1 MVTRAGGGVWAG
13 AAFNTSIIEVLT
25 VDMSVDVLIIMSNVA
40 VGLMMN
46 DFVDV
51 ILGVL
56 ANIEIDVLVDGNV
69 NVFVG
74 AMTVF
79 DFVMPDPLE

>member
-13 AAFNTSIIEVLT
+13 AAFNTFIIEVLT

-69 NVFVG
+69 NVFVSV
-74 AMTVF
+74 MTVF
-79 DFVMPDPLE
+79 EFIMPDPLE